1 MSKSSEQENSNTDN
15 SKKSK
20 KTSEKEL
27 SKKSKTTSTISGS
40 SKTEDIKIPKI
51 DMKNRF
57 LIDEKKMEEKKREK
71 EEKEEKEKEEERIK
85 NEKNNELLYM
95 DEITKLNDSI
105 KRYLPTPGRKYQ
117 QGDYLVECWKCNTLN
132 LVHPSW
138 NCIEC
143 SNCKTLCQI
152 PTNYN
157 NENIISLNRNDINKE
172 KVTKKVNCIYTLLV
186 CPKCKR
192 STKTSVFNDKFI
204 CPVCLNEYDILKPEI
219 NPDEKYCDSV
229 DPNSHYYKFKYRKE
243 PEYPPQNSIG
253 VSDLFFPDP
262 VLYNSDYPYPINPLG
277 YYNIPYQEIETFK
290 RFTKKY
296 NLYQRL
302 KNKYPIT
309 KIENFKDKTKII
321 HQLQDLGKRMDR
333 ALEKKYYFGP
343 VNNYSINNNN
353 NNNQGLS
360 YSQSYVNSNYLDTR
374 REEKNK
380 LIKDMFFMKK

>member
-85 NEKNNELLYM
+85 NEKKNELLYM
-95 DEITKLNDSI
+95 DEISKLNDSI

-143 SNCKTLCQI
+143 SNCKSQ
-152 PTNYN
+152 
-157 NENIISLNRNDINKE
+157 
-172 KVTKKVNCIYTLLV
+172 
-186 CPKCKR
+186 
-192 STKTSVFNDKFI
+192 
-204 CPVCLNEYDILKPEI
+204 
-219 NPDEKYCDSV
+219 
-229 DPNSHYYKFKYRKE
+229 
-243 PEYPPQNSIG
+243 
-253 VSDLFFPDP
+253 
-262 VLYNSDYPYPINPLG
+262 
-277 YYNIPYQEIETFK
+277 
-290 RFTKKY
+290 FT
-296 NLYQRL
+296 
-302 KNKYPIT
+302 
-309 KIENFKDKTKII
+309 
-321 HQLQDLGKRMDR
+321 
-333 ALEKKYYFGP
+333 
-343 VNNYSINNNN
+343 YS
-353 NNNQGLS
+353 
-360 YSQSYVNSNYLDTR
+360 SNYCPSCGSHMVTEGG
-374 REEKNK
+374 EE
-380 LIKDMFFMKK
+380 